1 MPPWTILSLLDW
13 TTNHFKKNGI
23 ESARLDA
30 ELLLAHV
37 LECDRMK
44 LYLQFERVLTEDEL
58 AVFKKLIQRRLQGEP
73 IAYLTG
79 EKEFW
84 SMLFQVGPGVLIP
97 RPETEVLVEKVI
109 GAIHESPLRNV
120 GTGRDLSLRVLD
132 IGTGSGILAIT
143 LAKEFPQA
151 QIEAWDISE
160 EALIYARKNAER
172 HGVGERIKFLK
183 KDIRGLGNA
192 PQPPLKLRGGEG
204 ELWPGLSSRL
214 IQAPANSGNGGKRID
229 LSPLFNNLHGAFA
242 VKKKILRCFHKII
255 SRTQIVRKKNFQIF
269 VNGCQ
274 MPHTLEFVGIFGNN
288 LFGLPIF

>member
-1 MPPWTILSLLDW
+1 MSSWTILSLLDW

-204 ELWPGLSSRL
+204 ELFPGSF
-214 IQAPANSGNGGKRID
+214 D
-229 LSPLFNNLHGAFA
+229 L
-242 VKKKILRCFHKII
+242 II
-255 SRTQIVRKKNFQIF
+255 SNPPYIASSKINS
-269 VNGCQ
+269 
-274 MPHTLEFVGIFGNN
+274 
-288 LFGLPIF
+288 LP